1 MTKDELKEAFGLVIK
16 KRYVAVLSA
25 ALVLI
30 TLAFIVSVFIMVTPS
45 DLQLITQY
53 SAFGD
58 VHLYRNQWVYLLS
71 FALFGFMLLAL
82 HIVLAAK
89 ILLLKGESL
98 AVSFLWLSLGLVIFA
113 WAIGASIINVW

>member
-1 MTKDELKEAFGLVIK
+1 MTKDEFKQAFGLLIK

-30 TLAFIVSVFIMVTPS
+30 TLAFMTTVFIMVTPS
-45 DLQLITQY
+45 DLQLITHY
-53 SAFGD
+53 SAFGE

-71 FALFGFMLLAL
+71 FALFGLMLLTL
-82 HIVLAAK
+82 HVIIAAK

-113 WAIGASIINVW
+113 WIIGASIINVW